1 MEKGGTTKSSL
12 LFPIWR
18 EGIIMV
24 RGVYIHIPFCH
35 QICNYCDFNK
45 FFFHNQP
52 VDEYI
57 ESLGKEMKMYE
68 KQLKKS
74 MIETIFIGGGTP
86 TSLSVQQLER
96 LLSLIH
102 TYIPMNHLVEFTS
115 EANPDEL
122 TYEKMKLL
130 HAFGVNRL
138 SMGVQTFDQELLKM
152 LGRTH
157 SNEHVYEVVENAQKI
172 NFPSISIDLMYGL
185 PNQTME
191 QWKYSLQEAHR
202 LNIPHISA
210 YSLLVE
216 PKTVFYNLMSKGKL
230 SLPGEDLEA
239 EMYGYLMDEMKK
251 QGYNQYE
258 ISNFSFAGK
267 ESRHNLLY
275 WDNDEYIGLGAGA
288 HGYVDGNRYS
298 NHGPLKKY
306 MQPLESKEKPI
317 MMQKEVTY
325 TEKMEEE
332 MFLGL
337 RKNKGVS
344 IDTFYERYGQTLHDV
359 YGKELEELIQKDF
372 ILIENNYVKLTRRGR
387 FVGNE
392 VFQYFLQ

>member
-1 MEKGGTTKSSL
+1 
-12 LFPIWR
+12 
-18 EGIIMV
+18 MV

-57 ESLGKEMKMYE
+57 ESLGKEMALYQN
-68 KQLKKS
+68 QLKNAK
-74 MIETIFIGGGTP
+74 IETIFLGGGTP
-86 TSLSVQQLER
+86 TALSVQQLER
-96 LLSLIH
+96 LFTLIH
-102 TYIPMNHLVEFTS
+102 TYIPMDHLKEFSS

-122 TYEKMKLL
+122 TMDKMAVMKQY
-130 HAFGVNRL
+130 GVNRL
-138 SMGVQTFDQELLKM
+138 SMGVQTFDQDLLKV

-157 SNEHVYEVVENAQKI
+157 SNEHVYQVIENAKKI
-172 NFPSISIDLMYGL
+172 DFPSISIDLMYGL

-191 QWKYSLQEAHR
+191 QWKYSLEEAYR
-202 LNIPHISA
+202 LQIPHISA

-216 PKTVFYNLMSKGKL
+216 PKTIFYNLMSKGKL

-239 EMYGYLMDEMKK
+239 DMYGYLMDEMAKH
-251 QGYNQYE
+251 GYHQYE
-258 ISNFSFAGK
+258 ISNFAFEGK
-267 ESRHNLLY
+267 ESIHNLIY

-288 HGYVDGNRYS
+288 HGYVNGTRYS

-306 MQPLESKEKPI
+306 MQTLDANELPT
-317 MMQKEVTY
+317 MMQKEVTPI
-325 TEKMEEE
+325 EKIEEE

-344 IDTFYERYGQTLHDV
+344 LVSFEKRYHQSLTTV
-359 YGKELEELIQKDF
+359 YGDELEELIQKGF
-372 ILIENNYVKLTRRGR
+372 IEIENDHVKLTRRGR

-392 VFQYFLQ
+392 VFQYFLK

>member
-1 MEKGGTTKSSL
+1 MA
-12 LFPIWR
+12 
-18 EGIIMV
+18 

-57 ESLGKEMKMYE
+57 ESLGREMELYTEQYKN
-68 KQLKKS
+68 KP
-74 MIETIFIGGGTP
+74 IETIFIGGGTP
-86 TSLSVQQLER
+86 TSLSEAQLER
-96 LLSLIH
+96 LFSLIH
-102 TYIPMNHLVEFTS
+102 QYIPLKDVVEFTS

-122 TYEKMKLL
+122 TYEKMKLM
-130 HAFGVNRL
+130 HTSGVNRL
-138 SMGVQTFDQELLKM
+138 SMGVQTFDQELLKV

-157 SNEHVYEVVENAQKI
+157 SNEHVYAVIENAKKI
-172 NFPSISIDLMYGL
+172 GFPSISMDLMYGL

-191 QWKYSLQEAHR
+191 QWKHSLKEVFR
-202 LNIPHISA
+202 LKIPHISA
-210 YSLLVE
+210 YSLIVE
-216 PKTVFYNLMSKGKL
+216 PKTIFYNLMSKGKL

-239 EMYGYLMDEMKK
+239 DMYGYLLDEMQK

-258 ISNFSFAGK
+258 ISNFSFKGK

-288 HGYVDGNRYS
+288 HGYVNNNRYS

-306 MQPLESKEKPI
+306 MQTLDLNEKPI
-317 MMQKEVTY
+317 MLQKEVTNV
-325 TEKMEEE
+325 EKMEEE

-337 RKNKGVS
+337 RKNAGVS
-344 IDTFYERYGQTLHDV
+344 LERFKIRFGKPLQDIYGNQLD
-359 YGKELEELIQKDF
+359 ELVQKQLIV
-372 ILIENNYVKLTRRGR
+372 IEDNYVKLTRRGR

>member
-1 MEKGGTTKSSL
+1 
-12 LFPIWR
+12 
-18 EGIIMV
+18 MV

-45 FFFHNQP
+45 FYFHNQP

-57 ESLGKEMKMYE
+57 ESLGKEMALWKE
-68 KQLKKS
+68 ELAKGR
-74 MIETIFIGGGTP
+74 IETIFLGGGTP
-86 TSLSVQQLER
+86 TSLSLEQLDR
-96 LLSLIH
+96 LFTLIH
-102 TYIPMNHLVEFTS
+102 EHIPLKYVKEFSS

-122 TYEKMKLL
+122 TLEKMQLMRK
-130 HAFGVNRL
+130 FGVNRL
-138 SMGVQTFDQELLKM
+138 SMGVQTFNQDLLKI

-157 SNEHVYEVVENAQKI
+157 SNDHVYKVIEYAKET

-191 QWKYSLQEAHR
+191 QWKESLQEAFK
-202 LNIPHISA
+202 LKIPHISA

-216 PKTVFYNLMSKGKL
+216 PKTIFYNLLSKGKL

-239 EMYGYLMDEMKK
+239 EMYGFLMDEMKAN
-251 QGYNQYE
+251 GYHQYE
-258 ISNFSFAGK
+258 ISNFSHKGK
-267 ESRHNLLY
+267 ASEHNLLY
-275 WDNDEYIGLGAGA
+275 WNNDEYVGLGAGA
-288 HGYVDGNRYS
+288 HGYVNGIRYS

-306 MQPLESKEKPI
+306 MQQLDLGEKPI

-325 TEKMEEE
+325 EEKMEEE

-344 IDTFYERYGQTLHDV
+344 LTVFQQKYGKTLHEV
-359 YGKELEELIQKDF
+359 YGKEIEELIQKGLVSLEDDH
-372 ILIENNYVKLTRRGR
+372 ISLTTRGR

-392 VFQYFLQ
+392 VFQYFLK

>member
-1 MEKGGTTKSSL
+1 
-12 LFPIWR
+12 
-18 EGIIMV
+18 MV
-24 RGVYIHIPFCH
+24 RGVYLHIPFCH

-57 ESLGKEMKMYE
+57 ESLGKEMQLWE
-68 KQLKKS
+68 EQLKGAQ
-74 MIETIFIGGGTP
+74 IETIFIGGGTP
-86 TSLSVQQLER
+86 TSLSESQLER
-96 LLSLIH
+96 LLNLIH
-102 TYIPMNHLVEFTS
+102 QFLPMERVVEFSS

-122 TYEKMKLL
+122 TFEKMQLMRQY
-130 HAFGVNRL
+130 GVNRL
-138 SMGVQTFDQELLKM
+138 SMGVQTFDQDLLKV

-157 SNEHVYEVVENAQKI
+157 SNEHVYGVIENAKKI
-172 NFPSISIDLMYGL
+172 DFPSISIDLMYGL

-191 QWKYSLQEAHR
+191 QWQNSLQQAYS

-216 PKTVFYNLMSKGKL
+216 PKTIFYNLMSKGKL

-239 EMYGYLMDEMKK
+239 DMYGYLLDEMKK

-258 ISNFSFAGK
+258 ISNFAKEGK
-267 ESRHNLLY
+267 ESRHNLIY

-288 HGYVDGNRYS
+288 HGYANAIRYS

-306 MQPLESKEKPI
+306 MHMIDQNEKPI
-317 MMQKEVTY
+317 MMHKVVTSN
-325 TEKMEEE
+325 EMMEEE

-337 RKNKGVS
+337 RKNVGVS
-344 IDTFYERYGQTLHDV
+344 IDRFNHRYSETIQNV
-359 YGKELEELIQKDF
+359 YGKELEELQQKGF
-372 ILIENNYVKLTRRGR
+372 IIIENNHVKLTRRGR

>member
-1 MEKGGTTKSSL
+1 
-12 LFPIWR
+12 
-18 EGIIMV
+18 MV

-57 ESLGKEMKMYE
+57 ESLGKEMALYQD
-68 KQLKKS
+68 QLKGAK
-74 MIETIFIGGGTP
+74 IETIFLGGGTP
-86 TSLSVQQLER
+86 TSLSVPQLER
-96 LLSLIH
+96 LFTLIH
-102 TYIPMNHLVEFTS
+102 TYIPMEHLKEFSS

-122 TYEKMKLL
+122 TIDKMAVMKKY
-130 HAFGVNRL
+130 GVNRL
-138 SMGVQTFDQELLKM
+138 SMGVQTFDQELLKI

-157 SNEHVYEVVENAQKI
+157 SNEHVYQVVENAKKI
-172 NFPSISIDLMYGL
+172 DFPSISIDLMYGL

-191 QWKYSLQEAHR
+191 QWQYSLEEAYR
-202 LNIPHISA
+202 LQIPHISA

-216 PKTVFYNLMSKGKL
+216 PKTIFYNLMSKGKL

-239 EMYGYLMDEMKK
+239 DMYGHLMDEMAKH
-251 QGYNQYE
+251 GYHQYE
-258 ISNFSFAGK
+258 ISNFAFEGK
-267 ESRHNLLY
+267 ESIHNLIY

-288 HGYVDGNRYS
+288 HGYVNGVRYS

-306 MQPLESKEKPI
+306 MQSLDANELPV
-317 MMQKEVTY
+317 MMQKEVTPI
-325 TEKMEEE
+325 EKIEEE

-344 IDTFYERYGQTLHDV
+344 LVNFENRYNQSLLSVYE
-359 YGKELEELIQKDF
+359 KELEELVQKGF
-372 ILIENNYVKLTRRGR
+372 IAIEENHVKLTRRGR

-392 VFQYFLQ
+392 VFQYFLK

>member
-1 MEKGGTTKSSL
+1 
-12 LFPIWR
+12 
-18 EGIIMV
+18 MV

-57 ESLGKEMKMYE
+57 ESLGKEMALYQD
-68 KQLKKS
+68 QLKGAK
-74 MIETIFIGGGTP
+74 IETIFLGGGTP
-86 TSLSVQQLER
+86 TSLSVPQLER
-96 LLSLIH
+96 LFTLIH
-102 TYIPMNHLVEFTS
+102 MYIPMEHLKEFSS

-122 TYEKMKLL
+122 TIDKMAVMKKY
-130 HAFGVNRL
+130 GVNRL
-138 SMGVQTFDQELLKM
+138 SMGVQTFDQELLKI

-157 SNEHVYEVVENAQKI
+157 SNEHVYQVVENAKKI
-172 NFPSISIDLMYGL
+172 DFPSISIDLMYGL

-191 QWKYSLQEAHR
+191 QWQYSLEEAYR
-202 LNIPHISA
+202 LQIPHISA

-216 PKTVFYNLMSKGKL
+216 PKTIFYNLMSKGKL

-239 EMYGYLMDEMKK
+239 DMYGHLMDEMAKH
-251 QGYNQYE
+251 GYHQYE
-258 ISNFSFAGK
+258 ISNFAFEGK
-267 ESRHNLLY
+267 ESIHNLIY

-288 HGYVDGNRYS
+288 HGYVNGVRYS

-306 MQPLESKEKPI
+306 MQSLDANELPV
-317 MMQKEVTY
+317 MMQKEVTPI
-325 TEKMEEE
+325 EKIEEE

-344 IDTFYERYGQTLHDV
+344 LVNFENRYNQSLLSVYE
-359 YGKELEELIQKDF
+359 KELEELVQKGF
-372 ILIENNYVKLTRRGR
+372 IAIEENHVKLTRRGR

-392 VFQYFLQ
+392 VFQYFLK

>member
-1 MEKGGTTKSSL
+1 
-12 LFPIWR
+12 
-18 EGIIMV
+18 MV

-57 ESLGKEMKMYE
+57 ELLGKEMELYKS
-68 KQLKKS
+68 QLEDAR
-74 MIETIFIGGGTP
+74 IETIFIGGGTP
-86 TSLSVQQLER
+86 TSLTEKQLER
-96 LLSLIH
+96 LFTLIQAH
-102 TYIPMNHLVEFTS
+102 IPLNDIVEFTS

-122 TYEKMKLL
+122 TFEKMKLM
-130 HAFGVNRL
+130 HSYGVNRL
-138 SMGVQTFDQELLKM
+138 SMGVQTFDQDLLKV

-157 SNEHVYEVVENAQKI
+157 SNEHVYEVIEHAKKI
-172 NFPSISIDLMYGL
+172 GFPSISMDLMYGL

-191 QWKYSLQEAHR
+191 QWKYSLQEVFR
-202 LNIPHISA
+202 LKIPHISA

-239 EMYGYLMDEMKK
+239 EMYSYLMDEMDK
-251 QGYNQYE
+251 QGYHQYE
-258 ISNFSFAGK
+258 ISNFSYGGK
-267 ESRHNLLY
+267 ESRHNLIY

-288 HGYVDGNRYS
+288 HGYVNGIRYS

-306 MQPLESKEKPI
+306 MQTIESNDKPF
-317 MMQKEVTY
+317 MMQKEVTE

-337 RKNKGVS
+337 RKNAGVPM
-344 IDTFYERYGQTLHDV
+344 DVFYNKYGQSLQNV
-359 YGKELEELIQKDF
+359 YGKELKELVEKEW
-372 ILIENNYVKLTRRGR
+372 IEMNNNHVRLTRRGR

-392 VFQYFLQ
+392 VFQYFLK